1 MIKSQRLRD
10 LAEQA
15 RSRLRALRDLTARGI
30 RRVRAT
36 GDVAAAQTL
45 PRLRALRYLAAR
57 AILRLR
63 ALSALAVA
71 QIRPRLRALRDLA
84 TRAILLLRAL
94 WRLAA
99 NGIRRLRAL
108 SALAAA
114 QALPRLRALR
124 NLAARAILLL
134 RPLSNFFAQALVLLR
149 GSAPA
154 AAVVLAAIV
163 TSTFLMFVLT
173 EPAQRW
179 LLLLGVV
186 AAAFGTDGVLRSSHP
201 RAFAL
206 GLDTTPHLVLPTLY
220 ALAIPLFIEQN
231 MRGFWTPLSA
241 LLAGL
246 GFAVIVIAEVRSVR
260 EFERLA
266 GEARV
271 VADAGAYLV
280 AFAMLSL
287 VYSRDPG
294 LVAAVAAAALVGGL
308 LSIELLRNSSL
319 RLLDMLT
326 LALVGAL
333 VLGEMRWAL
342 DFVPLDG
349 HLAAI
354 ALLLAFFFTSGLLA
368 ARLRGHLTREVVVQY
383 GAITAV
389 GVAAVVAARAAD
401 LA

>member
-10 LAEQA
+10 LAA
-15 RSRLRALRDLTARGI
+15 KTLVRLRTLGDIAARGI
-30 RRVRAT
+30 RRARAL
-36 GDVAAAQTL
+36 GDGAAAQTL
-45 PRLRALRYLAAR
+45 PRLQALRNFAAR

-94 WRLAA
+94 WSLAA
-99 NGIRRLRAL
+99 GALRRLRAL

-114 QALPRLRALR
+114 QAL
-124 NLAARAILLL
+124 LLL
-134 RPLSNFFAQALVLLR
+134 RPLSNFIAQALVLLR

-266 GEARV
+266 GEARI

-294 LVAAVAAAALVGGL
+294 LVGAVAAAALVGGL

-368 ARLRGHLTREVVVQY
+368 ARLRGHLTREVVVEY

>member
-10 LAEQA
+10 LAA
-15 RSRLRALRDLTARGI
+15 KTLVRLRTLGDIAARGI
-30 RRVRAT
+30 RRVRAR
-36 GDVAAAQTL
+36 GDGAAAQTL
-45 PRLRALRYLAAR
+45 PRLRALRDLAAR
-57 AILRLR
+57 ALSPLRGLAARTLPRLRVLIGLAPR
-63 ALSALAVA
+63 ALS
-71 QIRPRLRALRDLA
+71 
-84 TRAILLLRAL
+84 LLRAL
-94 WRLAA
+94 I
-99 NGIRRLRAL
+99 G
-108 SALAAA
+108 
-114 QALPRLRALR
+114 
-124 NLAARAILLL
+124 LAARALSRLRVLIGLAARALSLL
-134 RPLSNFFAQALVLLR
+134 RVLIDLAARALSWLRVLIELAAWALVLLR

-154 AAVVLAAIV
+154 AALVLAAIV

-294 LVAAVAAAALVGGL
+294 LVGAVAAAALVGGL
-308 LSIELLRNSSL
+308 LSIELLRDSTL
-319 RLLDMLT
+319 RLLDLLI

-354 ALLLAFFFTSGLLA
+354 ALLLAFFFTSGVLA
-368 ARLRGHLTREVVVQY
+368 ARIRGRLTREVVVQY

>member
-10 LAEQA
+10 LAA
-15 RSRLRALRDLTARGI
+15 KTLVRLRTLGDIAARGI

-36 GDVAAAQTL
+36 GDGAAAQAL
-45 PRLRALRYLAAR
+45 PRLRALKDLATR

-63 ALSALAVA
+63 ALSSLAAA

-94 WRLAA
+94 WSLAA
-99 NGIRRLRAL
+99 GALRRLRAL

-124 NLAARAILLL
+124 DLAARAILLL

-294 LVAAVAAAALVGGL
+294 LVGAVAAAALVGGL
-308 LSIELLRNSSL
+308 LSIGLLRDSTL
-319 RLLDMLT
+319 RLLDLLI

-354 ALLLAFFFTSGLLA
+354 ALLLAFFFTSGVLA
-368 ARLRGHLTREVVVQY
+368 ARIRGHLTREVVVQY

>member
-1 MIKSQRLRD
+1 MIKSQRLRN
-10 LAEQA
+10 LAA
-15 RSRLRALRDLTARGI
+15 KTLVRLRTLGDIAARGI

-36 GDVAAAQTL
+36 GDVAAAQ
-45 PRLRALRYLAAR
+45 
-57 AILRLR
+57 
-63 ALSALAVA
+63 
-71 QIRPRLRALRDLA
+71 
-84 TRAILLLRAL
+84 
-94 WRLAA
+94 
-99 NGIRRLRAL
+99 
-108 SALAAA
+108 
-114 QALPRLRALR
+114 ALPRLRVLIGLAPRALSLLR
-124 NLAARAILLL
+124 ALIGLAARALSRLRVLIGLAARALSRLRVLIGLAARALSRLRVLIGLAARALSWLRVLIELAARAILLL
-134 RPLSNFFAQALVLLR
+134 RPLSNFIAQALVLLR

-294 LVAAVAAAALVGGL
+294 LVGAVAAAALVGGL
-308 LSIELLRNSSL
+308 LSIELLRDSTL
-319 RLLDMLT
+319 RLLDLLI

-354 ALLLAFFFTSGLLA
+354 ALLLAFFFTSGVLA